1 MSDIERR
8 VLEKIDE
15 AAIVKTASELIE
27 IPSITGDESKAQRRI
42 AKIMEGIGMEADVWE
57 IDIPEVRKHPDFSM
71 GVDRKEGLGVVGA
84 LRAGKGKSLI
94 LNGHI
99 DVVSPGDEKNWSV
112 PPWKGTVKDGMLYGR
127 GSVDMKGG
135 LSCAINAV
143 KAVIDSGVPFKGN
156 VFIESVVGEED
167 GGIGALA
174 TALRGYKA
182 DGAIVVEPT
191 ELKVAPTQAG
201 SHVFKITVKGHS
213 AHACVREEGV
223 SALEKFMP
231 IYNALM
237 SLEKTRNAAVND
249 PLYSRYRLPIPLNLG
264 VVKCGNWPSSVPEEL
279 VLEGRYGIGVDED
292 VSSAHRAFEKAVADA
307 VASDAW
313 LRGHPPI
320 VEWRG
325 GQFTP
330 VRTPTDH
337 PIVKMVADAYE
348 DTTGSPAVYEGMTY
362 GSDMRHI
369 VRVGKT
375 PSVLFGPGDVRLCHR
390 PDEHLPI
397 SELVTATKT
406 LARAILRFCK

>member
-1 MSDIERR
+1 M
-8 VLEKIDE
+8 
-15 AAIVKTASELIE
+15 
-27 IPSITGDESKAQRRI
+27 TGDESEAQRHV
-42 AKIMEGIGMEADVWE
+42 AKIMKGIGLETDVWV

-71 GVDRKEGLGVVGA
+71 GVDRKEGLGVVGC
-84 LRAGKGKSLI
+84 LCAGEGRSLI

-99 DVVSPGDEKNWSV
+99 DVVSPGDETNWSF
-112 PPWKGTVKDGMLYGR
+112 PPWRGTVKNGMLYGR

-143 KAVIDSGVPFKGN
+143 KAIIDSGVDFKGN
-156 VFIESVVGEED
+156 VFVESVVGEED

-174 TALRGYKA
+174 TALKGYKA
-182 DGAIVVEPT
+182 DGAVVVEPT
-191 ELKVAPTQAG
+191 ELKVAPAQAG
-201 SHVFKITVKGHS
+201 SHVFKITIKGQS

-237 SLEKTRNAAVND
+237 NLEKTRNAAVKD

-264 VVKCGNWPSSVPEEL
+264 VVRCGNWPSSVPEEL
-279 VLEGRYGIGVDED
+279 ILEGRYGIGVDEN
-292 VSSAHRAFEKAVADA
+292 VTSAHIAFENAVANA
-307 VASDAW
+307 VAADAW
-313 LRGHPPI
+313 LREHPPT

-330 VRTPTDH
+330 VRTPTND
-337 PIVKMVADAYE
+337 PIVETVAVAYR
-348 DTTGSPAVYEGMTY
+348 DTTRSEPIYEGMTY

-390 PDEHLPI
+390 PDEHVPI

-406 LARAILRFCK
+406 LARTILRFCK